1 MESCNPRN
9 WPVKEDVDLKGSRIG
24 TVRLGSGGVS
34 ITERAHSA
42 VQRTNFPSQMMLQEV
57 RIGRS
62 SFCPTEG
69 AAHETVARKANA
81 TKNTVVVVDF
91 MLEFFLDWLNKP
103 TDTFAWG
110 KPTYILTDL

>member
-57 RIGRS
+57 SIVRS

-69 AAHETVARKANA
+69 AAHENVAHKASNA
-81 TKNTVVVVDF
+81 IRNTAVDL
-91 MLEFFLDWLNKP
+91 MLEFLLDWLNKL
-103 TDTFAWG
+103 TDT
-110 KPTYILTDL
+110 